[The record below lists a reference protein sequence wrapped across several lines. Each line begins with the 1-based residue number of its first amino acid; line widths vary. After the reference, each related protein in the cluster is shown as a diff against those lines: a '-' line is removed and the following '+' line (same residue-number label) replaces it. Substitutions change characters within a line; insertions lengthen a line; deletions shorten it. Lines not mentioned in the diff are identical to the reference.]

1 LLPKYFARM
10 GPSQAPSLTARVTE
24 LQTSFH
30 LEGASSAASVGLD
43 IGGTLCKVV
52 YFEPLLPDN
61 AAGIRVP
68 NVGFLGGPSCG
79 INLQA
84 GEMAERT
91 EAGGRKKPLQEG
103 KEQSALSKESF
114 VPSKLADLGTV
125 VEESGVAEE
134 GPSSSHPGTED
145 CAQPSHGRSWRLL
158 SEVRDRSEMRD
169 CDVAPEFR
177 EDTGGANYEGTG
189 SVCLRG
195 SLEAGD
201 ACPSNSDADQNGS
214 HPQTQDLRTEQEQG
228 ETPSSDGVESGEDLW
243 MSSHEPIVLPGKGTL
258 HFKRFGEHFW
268 YNLVP

>member
-1 LLPKYFARM
+1 M

-68 NVGFLGGPSCG
+68 NAGFLGGPSCG
-79 INLQA
+79 FNLQA

-91 EAGGRKKPLQEG
+91 EAGCRKGPLQEG
-103 KEQSALSKESF
+103 KEQSAHSKESLGR
-114 VPSKLADLGTV
+114 SKLADLGTV
-125 VEESGVAEE
+125 VEESGVAED
-134 GPSSSHPGTED
+134 GPSSSLPVTGDPQT
-145 CAQPSHGRSWRLL
+145 SHGLSRRLL
-158 SEVRDRSEMRD
+158 SEARDRSEMRD
-169 CDVAPEFR
+169 CDVAPESR
-177 EDTGGANYEGTG
+177 EDTGGANYAGTG

-195 SLEAGD
+195 GLKAGD

-214 HPQTQDLRTEQEQG
+214 HAQMQDLRTEQEQG

-258 HFKRFGEHFW
+258 HFKRFGEHFR